1 MATGTWNEKEKKE
14 IPGFYNRFK
23 TQAEKSTNTGLK
35 GRLAM
40 PIRANW
46 GEVGKVVTI
55 KNDLRQLKTLFGDDM
70 NYSAFKLGKLALLG
84 NVKELLLYRL
94 VDGNQKKGT
103 LTLKDTTEN
112 SAKDVI
118 KLETKYPTARN
129 FNVTIKSNLVDS
141 DKKDFI
147 FFENTKQLFSSSI
160 KGTID
165 EIVLEINSN
174 LDNEYVIATKVAD
187 SDTALANLVNV
198 ALEGGNDGCTS
209 ITNESYLKALEEFER
224 YSFDSFVLD
233 GVADEALQET
243 TKAWVAKNKEL
254 GKDILLFLGGKT
266 EDNIKQINDKSK
278 GFNDENIVNI
288 GSSAYYENIKYT
300 PSEVAV
306 YIAALS
312 ASKGITGSIC
322 NAKTIFEEV
331 EPRLSQSE
339 VKECLKSGTLILDFD
354 DGDVTIVDDVNTFK
368 KYVDDKN
375 EAIGYISNIMFIN
388 TINKDTSLKR
398 KEFVG
403 KIFNDS
409 TGQTTVICALKKY
422 FEELMSQG
430 IISEFNVDIDTE
442 LQATAK
448 ADEFYWK
455 WDAIKVDVMKK
466 IYGTGYL
473 G

>member
-1 MATGTWNEKEKKE
+1 MATGTWNEKERKE

-46 GEVGKVVTI
+46 GDVGKVVTI
-55 KNDLRQLKTLFGDDM
+55 KNDLRQLKNLFGDDM

-187 SDTALANLVNV
+187 SDTILANVVNQ

-224 YSFDSFVLD
+224 YSFDS
-233 GVADEALQET
+233 
-243 TKAWVAKNKEL
+243 
-254 GKDILLFLGGKT
+254 
-266 EDNIKQINDKSK
+266 
-278 GFNDENIVNI
+278 
-288 GSSAYYENIKYT
+288 
-300 PSEVAV
+300 
-306 YIAALS
+306 
-312 ASKGITGSIC
+312 
-322 NAKTIFEEV
+322 
-331 EPRLSQSE
+331 
-339 VKECLKSGTLILDFD
+339 
-354 DGDVTIVDDVNTFK
+354 
-368 KYVDDKN
+368 
-375 EAIGYISNIMFIN
+375 
-388 TINKDTSLKR
+388 
-398 KEFVG
+398 
-403 KIFNDS
+403 
-409 TGQTTVICALKKY
+409 
-422 FEELMSQG
+422 
-430 IISEFNVDIDTE
+430 
-442 LQATAK
+442 
-448 ADEFYWK
+448 
-455 WDAIKVDVMKK
+455 
-466 IYGTGYL
+466 
-473 G
+473 